1 MALGVQKS
9 IHSLLV
15 CSNNNLICVYNH
27 VKNWIFDASNI
38 QSENIWNHQQDMARA
53 EEYIFRDINWKYSQE
68 TNHA

>member
-1 MALGVQKS
+1 MALEVQKS

-38 QSENIWNHQQDMARA
+38 QSENI
-53 EEYIFRDINWKYSQE
+53 
-68 TNHA
+68 